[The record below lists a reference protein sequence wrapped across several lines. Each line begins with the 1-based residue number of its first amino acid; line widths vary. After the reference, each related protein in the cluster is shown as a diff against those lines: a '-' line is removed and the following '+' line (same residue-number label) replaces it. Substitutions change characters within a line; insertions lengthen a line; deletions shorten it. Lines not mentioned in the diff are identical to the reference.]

1 MEESN
6 IYDLVVRCEIDGEE
20 KNFLFDYVEDATTNL
35 TSDITT
41 HPLVNG
47 DIIADHMYLNPST
60 VGFSGTF
67 SLLGNK
73 KYDFGSTDRLANIQE
88 IFERIMKEG
97 IMCTLVK
104 MSSTGDTS
112 RFKLR
117 ENMVL
122 TSITWVERQTSM
134 DFTFGFNEALT
145 AVVDD
150 VEYAVDVLDESLPV
164 PSDPLS
170 LDVTDE
176 LLDVNEILQYTIG
189 VLQEEG
195 LFADGFLE
203 GAINWGV
210 EIGQRIGVVGQKIGY
225 AAEGALAG
233 AAVGAVV
240 GSVAVSAA
248 IVTMCAIFGGL
259 AAIPV
264 AGWIAAAVIAAVAI
278 VAGIIYGI
286 FKGLEKN
293 KYQIKK
299 FKYKKKEKDREAE
312 YNRFYEFIGQIV
324 LQFEQLE
331 QNLSLYGFGQ
341 NTSQQCMVTI
351 DNNYYVF
358 TFTKSTNES
367 NYSLEVTDING
378 IKVANI
384 TNIAEKAIASLNECN
399 AETILFSTGSGV
411 QVYLSAR
418 EILAKRQE
426 GATNEEI
433 EALQKDLTKYAI
445 LSSSL
450 DLTKFNELMADIIK
464 SQIFK

>member
-6 IYDLVVRCEIDGEE
+6 IYNLVVRCEIDGEE

-47 DIIADHMYLNPST
+47 DIVADHMYLNPSS
-60 VGFSGTF
+60 VGFGGTF

-112 RFKLR
+112 RFKVR

-122 TSITWVERQTSM
+122 TSITWVERQISM
-134 DFTFGFNEALT
+134 DFTFNFNEALKS
-145 AVVDD
+145 VVDD
-150 VEYAVDVLDESLPV
+150 VEYSLDVLDESLPL

-176 LLDVNEILQYTIG
+176 LLDINEILQCTISI
-189 VLQEEG
+189 LQEED
-195 LFADGFLE
+195 LFADDFLE
-203 GAINWGV
+203 NAINWGV
-210 EIGQRIGVVGQKIGY
+210 EMGQKLGY

-233 AAVGAVV
+233 AEIGAIV
-240 GSVAVSAA
+240 GSVSVAAA

-259 AAIPV
+259 ASIPV
-264 AGWIAAAVIAAVAI
+264 GGWIAAAVIASVAI

-286 FKGLEKN
+286 FQGLKKN
-293 KYQIKK
+293 KYQIKR
-299 FKYKKKEKDREAE
+299 FKYKNNEKKREAE
-312 YNRFYEFIGQIV
+312 YNRFYEFIGKIV

-331 QNLSLYGFGQ
+331 KNLSLYGFGQ
-341 NTSQQCMVTI
+341 NTPQQCMVTI
-351 DNNYYVF
+351 DNNYYLF
-358 TFTKSTNES
+358 TFSKSTNES

-399 AETILFSTGSGV
+399 AETILFTTGSGV
-411 QVYLSAR
+411 QVYLSSR

-433 EALQKDLTKYAI
+433 EAIQKDLTKYAI

-450 DLTKFNELMADIIK
+450 DLSKFKELMADIIK